1 MVRWLQDMVICEL
14 DSRMASCES
23 TGNKNSQEPLLLALY
38 KFCSEA
44 TDLVRAFLLAALCR
58 DAVSIATKKKEAKTY
73 GIVSSAESG
82 KYSGLSNDPS
92 IAELFF
98 LF

>member
-1 MVRWLQDMVICEL
+1 MVICEL
-14 DSRMASCES
+14 DSTSRMEADGSVGGEGS
-23 TGNKNSQEPLLLALY
+23 KEPLLLALY

-73 GIVSSAESG
+73 GIVCSADSG
-82 KYSGLSNDPS
+82 NCLELLKVTCTPS
-92 IAELFF
+92 ILLTKHFAPL
-98 LF
+98 